1 MKIVGAEV
9 FMTCPGCNF
18 ITLKMMTDD
27 GGVGPGL
34 SFGEKRAA
42 KPPHKPTCLPVAR
55 LEDGTLWNG

>member
-1 MKIVGAEV
+1 MKTVGAEV

-34 SFGEKRAA
+34 SFGAKRVA
-42 KPPHKPTCLPVAR
+42 KSLHKPTCLPVAR